1 MAICIWWKKKVI
13 LHLCHLFVQK
23 KHAEGKVYQSSGLQS
38 QLTVWAVNYLL
49 TFTLLNGCSA
59 RFCALNPR
67 MVPWKLWTPGCHQLF
82 RMLRKK
88 RTLRDIW
95 NWKKIAGMHHS
106 WIRAPFHS
114 RKTVWCQFSFFLTK
128 PAFLS
133 SLFSWVYFSYFAY
146 VANMI
151 WWVWS
156 IWASQSIEEMIAE
169 GDCWFILLYFST
181 KNKRE
186 YKWLQGFP
194 RWSSG

>member
-1 MAICIWWKKKVI
+1 MA
-13 LHLCHLFVQK
+13 VQRDSVLWIPGWCPESYEPQG
-23 KHAEGKVYQSSGLQS
+23 AINSSGCWGRSVLLGTFETERKLQAC
-38 QLTVWAVNYLL
+38 T
-49 TFTLLNGCSA
+49 TLES
-59 RFCALNPR
+59 
-67 MVPWKLWTPGCHQLF
+67 VPLST
-82 RMLRKK
+82 
-88 RTLRDIW
+88 
-95 NWKKIAGMHHS
+95 AGKQFD
-106 WIRAPFHS
+106 A
-114 RKTVWCQFSFFLTK
+114 FSFFLTK